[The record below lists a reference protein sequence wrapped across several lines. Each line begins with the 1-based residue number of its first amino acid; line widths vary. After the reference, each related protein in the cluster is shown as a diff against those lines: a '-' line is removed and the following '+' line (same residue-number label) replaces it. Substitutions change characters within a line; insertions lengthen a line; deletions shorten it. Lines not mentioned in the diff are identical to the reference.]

1 MGSGLLKSN
10 DLAKSTATV
19 GATAPVATTN
29 QPPTALKRFQF
40 VGADGSSVPINESV
54 TIPQALKNEFAAI
67 VAEKTAIEEQAEA
80 GTNPPTPTNILLTFF
95 LENIKT
101 FRNTLMKLLGF

>member
-1 MGSGLLKSN
+1 MIWLN
-10 DLAKSTATV
+10 
-19 GATAPVATTN
+19 P
-29 QPPTALKRFQF
+29 QPP
-40 VGADGSSVPINESV
+40 